1 MTRPTTTW
9 KRLTRRLGRDGNQL
23 RRRSDVVDAW
33 LRPVAIV
40 VFLALCP
47 LVLAVTGG
55 WARAANVSEQRAQ
68 ASWHP
73 VQAVLLQAVPG
84 PQQVDHGT
92 NTWSTWTPA
101 RWTAAGTQHT
111 ADVPARSGTPAHSVV
126 TVWLDSAGRVHLPPL
141 TPGGASA
148 RVWEAR
154 LGGLAVLAVV
164 LALMILLA
172 RRVLDRRRLAGW
184 ENAWLSV
191 GPTWS
196 RHR

>member
-1 MTRPTTTW
+1 MTTPTTTW

-33 LRPVAIV
+33 LVPVAIV

-47 LVLAVTGG
+47 LVFSVTGN
-55 WARAANVSEQRAQ
+55 WARNANVSEQRAQ

-73 VQAVLLQAVPG
+73 VQAVLLQVVPG
-84 PQQVDHGT
+84 PQQADHGT
-92 NTWSTWTPA
+92 NTWITWTPA
-101 RWTAAGTQHT
+101 RWIAAGIQHT
-111 ADVPARSGTPAHSVV
+111 ADVPARSGTRAGTVV
-126 TVWLDSAGRVHLPPL
+126 TVWLDRAGKVHLPPL

-148 RVWEAR
+148 RVFEAR
-154 LGGLAVLAVV
+154 LAGLAVLAVA
-164 LALMILLA
+164 LAIMIVLA

-184 ENAWLSV
+184 EHAWLSV